1 VNGLFF
7 MHQIDVRNRVVM
19 ITGAGQGIGRTYA
32 KEFALAGARVGL
44 VEINEAAAEAV
55 AAEIR
60 AEGGQAISA
69 CADVC
74 NPTSV
79 DRAVQQIRAAFGDVA
94 VLINNAAI
102 FVTLGRQA
110 FDAISLSEWEQVLRV
125 NVTGSWVCASAV
137 AAGMRKVGWGRI
149 INVSSSTVPL
159 GAPMFCHYV
168 TSKAA
173 VIGMTRAM
181 AKELG
186 PHGVTVNCLLPGLT
200 ETEVDNPGRSDAMR
214 QKVVEMQAVK
224 RLGRPED
231 MVGTVMYLASPISS
245 FMTGQSILVDGG
257 MAFI

>member
-1 VNGLFF
+1 MNS
-7 MHQIDVRNRVVM
+7 MDVKGRVMMV
-19 ITGAGQGIGRTYA
+19 TGAGQGIGRTYA
-32 KEFALAGARVGL
+32 KEFARAGALVGL
-44 VEINEAAAEAV
+44 VEINQEAAESV
-55 AAEIR
+55 ANEIR
-60 AEGGQAISA
+60 AEGGRAVAAS
-69 CADVC
+69 ADVC
-74 NPTSV
+74 DPDAV
-79 DRAVQQIRAAFGDVA
+79 QRAVERIRVELGDIA
-94 VLINNAAI
+94 ILINNAAI
-102 FVTLGRQA
+102 FVTLGRQP
-110 FDAISLSEWEQVLRV
+110 FDAISLGEWERVLRV
-125 NVTGSWVCASAV
+125 NVTGSWICASAV
-137 AAGMRKVGWGRI
+137 AEGMRKAGWGRI

-200 ETEVDNPGRSDAMR
+200 ETEVDNQGRSDAMR
-214 QKVVEMQAVK
+214 QRAVEMQAIK

-231 MVGTVMYLASPISS
+231 MVGTVMYLASPMSG

>member
-1 VNGLFF
+1 MNPMDFT
-7 MHQIDVRNRVVM
+7 NRVVM

-32 KEFALAGARVGL
+32 KEFARAGALVGL
-44 VEINEAAAEAV
+44 VEINEEAAQAV
-55 AAEIR
+55 AAEIK
-60 AEGGQAISA
+60 AKGGQAVAA

-74 NPTSV
+74 DPESV
-79 DRAVQQIRAAFGDVA
+79 QQAVQQIHAAFGEVA

-102 FVTLGRQA
+102 FVTLGRQP
-110 FDAISLSEWEQVLRV
+110 FDAISLNEWDRVMRV

-137 AAGMRKVGWGRI
+137 AQGMRKAGWGRI

-200 ETEVDNPGRSDAMR
+200 ETEVDNQGRSDVMR
-214 QKVVEMQAVK
+214 QKAVEMQAIK
-224 RLGRPED
+224 RLGRPQD
-231 MVGTVMYLASPISS
+231 MVGTVMYLASPMSD

-257 MAFI
+257 MAFL

>member
-1 VNGLFF
+1 MNPMDFNG
-7 MHQIDVRNRVVM
+7 RVVM

-32 KEFALAGARVGL
+32 KEFARAGAMVGL
-44 VEINEAAAEAV
+44 VEINAAAADAV
-55 AAEIR
+55 AAEIK
-60 AEGGQAISA
+60 AEGGQAIAANS
-69 CADVC
+69 DVSD
-74 NPTSV
+74 PAS
-79 DRAVQQIRAAFGDVA
+79 VQQAVERIRTTFGDVSI
-94 VLINNAAI
+94 LINNAAI
-102 FVTLGRQA
+102 FVTLGRQP
-110 FDAISLSEWEQVLRV
+110 FDAISLAEWERVMRV

-137 AAGMRKVGWGRI
+137 ADGMRKAGWGRI

-200 ETEVDNPGRSDAMR
+200 ETEVDNQGRSDAMR
-214 QKVVEMQAVK
+214 QKAVEMQAVK
-224 RLGRPED
+224 RLGTPDD
-231 MVGTVMYLASPISS
+231 MVGTMLYLASPMSG